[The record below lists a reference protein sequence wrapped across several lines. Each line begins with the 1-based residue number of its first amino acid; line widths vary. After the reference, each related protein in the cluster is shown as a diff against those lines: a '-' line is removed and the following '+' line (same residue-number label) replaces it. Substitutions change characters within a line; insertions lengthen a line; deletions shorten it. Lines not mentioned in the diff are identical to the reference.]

1 MKFIMTFF
9 WTFILA
15 HMLTYVVSSM
25 IGAAYDFTTGTILG
39 IAAPILIMII
49 PAIIPEGPAEEAHH

>member
-1 MKFIMTFF
+1 MTFF

-25 IGAAYDFTTGTILG
+25 IGATYDFTTGTILG

-49 PAIIPEGPAEEAHH
+49 PAIIPEGPAKEAHH